1 MCWCPFGQPGQP
13 WVWFPYLAMLLYLLI
28 FAIIIWLFKY
38 KIYIYIYIIEY
49 TIVLHHYPIISPLQ
63 LPILSDIPSQI
74 PSFIYYTIDI
84 PVISHC
90 ITTFIFIPFPVLCHW
105 YPKKQI
111 SIFFP
116 ILIYIK
122 HQWYPI
128 YPTRWCPPVISWFKL
143 NPLTSSLYLP

>member
-38 KIYIYIYIIEY
+38 KIYIYNWIY
-49 TIVLHHYPIISPLQ
+49 
-63 LPILSDIPSQI
+63 
-74 PSFIYYTIDI
+74 
-84 PVISHC
+84 HC
-90 ITTFIFIPFPVLCHW
+90 ITPLSHNIPITTSHIIRHPITNSLIYILHHWYPSDISLYYNIYLYIPFPVLCHW

-143 NPLTSSLYLP
+143 NPLTSSLCLA